1 MAAQEAAAPAQGLH
15 GPHRETAP
23 LLCLLR
29 AAASAVG
36 SGAASSGSS
45 LDTGHLCGPAP
56 PAPAHTAQTGLAPPS
71 RPPPAHVRR
80 RLRGRELR
88 RAFTVAAFAADC
100 LGCFLGL
107 RGRPR
112 TAPLAFSPRHR
123 HFAGGGGAL
132 RAFPETLLGQA
143 HNYGTAG
150 LYAGNTGFMEPLHSH
165 KTPSQPRRTQSGSAV
180 GWRCQF
186 PTLLRAPV
194 TV

>member
-1 MAAQEAAAPAQGLH
+1 MA
-15 GPHRETAP
+15 PHRETAP

-29 AAASAVG
+29 AAAFAAG

-45 LDTGHLCGPAP
+45 LGTGHLCGPAP
-56 PAPAHTAQTGLAPPS
+56 PAPAHTAQTGLAPPP

-88 RAFTVAAFAADC
+88 RLFTVAAFAADC

-150 LYAGNTGFMEPLHSH
+150 LLGGTWALWSLLHSH
-165 KTPSQPRRTQSGSAV
+165 KTPSQPGRSQSESAV

-186 PTLLRAPV
+186 TTLLRAPV